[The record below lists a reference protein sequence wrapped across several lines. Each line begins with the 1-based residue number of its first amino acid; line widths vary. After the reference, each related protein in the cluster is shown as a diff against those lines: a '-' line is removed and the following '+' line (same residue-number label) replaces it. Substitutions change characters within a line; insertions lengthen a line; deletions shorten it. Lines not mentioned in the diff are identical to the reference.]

1 LLVTVLGELERLLD
15 LPHRQRLGGMA
26 RLLRA
31 TRGSSERKHRC
42 QKQDCAEVNIPAS
55 FSR

>member
-31 TRGSSERKHRC
+31 TRGSSER
-42 QKQDCAEVNIPAS
+42 
-55 FSR
+55 